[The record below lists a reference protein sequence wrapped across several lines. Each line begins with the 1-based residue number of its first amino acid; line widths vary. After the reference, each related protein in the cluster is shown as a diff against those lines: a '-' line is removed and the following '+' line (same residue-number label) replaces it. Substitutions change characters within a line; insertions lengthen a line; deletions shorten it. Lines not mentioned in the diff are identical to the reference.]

1 MSTYKHNQP
10 VTLTDTYGYV
20 HEGTLHL
27 PDVASHSSRGV
38 EWLPRVTGGGYG
50 VHTIRL
56 EDGRLF
62 RTEGR
67 LS

>member
-10 VTLTDTYGYV
+10 VTLTDTYGGITK
-20 HEGTLHL
+20 GTLHL
-27 PDVASHSSRGV
+27 PDAASHSSRGV
-38 EWLPRVTGGGYG
+38 EWLPRSTNGGYG

-56 EDGRLF
+56 GDGRLF

-67 LS
+67 LT